1 MLTEDDEK
9 SENPAEIPVVLLV
22 NLGTPESPS
31 PSDIRRFLREF
42 LSDRRVIELH
52 PLIWKPVLEGVIL
65 PFRPSRVAPNYRSI
79 WTEHG
84 SPLMAYSIAQAE
96 SLSELLGGQAKV
108 ALAMRYGKPSIE
120 SVLDDVFAKGHRR
133 VLLLPAY
140 PQYAASSAGTVT
152 DALARYILKR
162 RNHMEVRTIRSFPTE
177 PAYIEA
183 LAHAIEED
191 WARQGRPDFAAGDKF
206 LASFHSIPQKM
217 HDAGDPYKHECMATA
232 NALRARLH
240 LDEDQLLVTF
250 QSVFGPA
257 KWLGPATIDTVA
269 ELARSGTRRL
279 DVICPGF
286 MTDCLETVDEI
297 AKLNRD
303 AFLEAGGTDFTYIP
317 WGNASAGAVDTLG
330 ALARRGLAGWVNFSD
345 EA

>member
-191 WARQGRPDFAAGDKF
+191 WARRGRPDFASGDQL

-232 NALRARLH
+232 NALRACSSR
-240 LDEDQLLVTF
+240 D
-250 QSVFGPA
+250 PA
-257 KWLGPATIDTVA
+257 
-269 ELARSGTRRL
+269 S
-279 DVICPGF
+279 
-286 MTDCLETVDEI
+286 
-297 AKLNRD
+297 
-303 AFLEAGGTDFTYIP
+303 
-317 WGNASAGAVDTLG
+317 
-330 ALARRGLAGWVNFSD
+330 
-345 EA
+345 

>member
-1 MLTEDDEK
+1 
-9 SENPAEIPVVLLV
+9 
-22 NLGTPESPS
+22 
-31 PSDIRRFLREF
+31 
-42 LSDRRVIELH
+42 
-52 PLIWKPVLEGVIL
+52 
-65 PFRPSRVAPNYRSI
+65 
-79 WTEHG
+79 
-84 SPLMAYSIAQAE
+84 MAYSIAQAE

-183 LAHAIEED
+183 LACAIEED
-191 WARQGRPDFAAGDKF
+191 WARRGRPDFASGDQL

-232 NALRARLH
+232 NALRARLN

-269 ELARSGTRRL
+269 ELARRGTRRL

-297 AKLNRD
+297 AQLNRET
-303 AFLEAGGTDFTYIP
+303 FLEAGGSEFNYIP
-317 WGNASAGAVDTLG
+317 WGNASRGAVETLE
-330 ALARRGLAGWVNFSD
+330 ALARRGLAGWID
-345 EA
+345 

>member
-9 SENPAEIPVVLLV
+9 SENPAKIPVVLLV

-177 PAYIEA
+177 PA
-183 LAHAIEED
+183 
-191 WARQGRPDFAAGDKF
+191 
-206 LASFHSIPQKM
+206 
-217 HDAGDPYKHECMATA
+217 
-232 NALRARLH
+232 RL
-240 LDEDQLLVTF
+240 
-250 QSVFGPA
+250 
-257 KWLGPATIDTVA
+257 
-269 ELARSGTRRL
+269 
-279 DVICPGF
+279 
-286 MTDCLETVDEI
+286 
-297 AKLNRD
+297 
-303 AFLEAGGTDFTYIP
+303 Y
-317 WGNASAGAVDTLG
+317 
-330 ALARRGLAGWVNFSD
+330 
-345 EA
+345 

>member
-31 PSDIRRFLREF
+31 PGDIRRFLREF

-183 LAHAIEED
+183 LACAIEED
-191 WARQGRPDFAAGDKF
+191 WARRGRPDFASG
-206 LASFHSIPQKM
+206 
-217 HDAGDPYKHECMATA
+217 
-232 NALRARLH
+232 
-240 LDEDQLLVTF
+240 DQLLVTF

-257 KWLGPATIDTVA
+257 KWLGPATIETVA
-269 ELARSGTRRL
+269 ELARRGTRRL

-297 AKLNRD
+297 AQLNRET
-303 AFLEAGGTDFTYIP
+303 FLEAGGSEFNYIP
-317 WGNASAGAVDTLG
+317 WGNASRGAVETLE
-330 ALARRGLAGWVNFSD
+330 ALARRGLAGWID
-345 EA
+345 